1 MAISPVFIVVG
12 IVLNREGPHY
22 EINGA
27 TVHSLLTNLY
37 YRAGTL
43 RYWRGVR
50 YCSSLLKHIVDSIS
64 PFITTVLVNGK
75 QITVGVVGQ
84 RETVFDKPMTPSE
97 IQNVMYSTVQPYDV
111 IQAVLQQEVVLYC
124 GRLIATTPEI
134 FKGILKVSAEHV
146 NAGKRLKLIVT
157 DPCWL
162 GPRSYATLSDNTW

>member
-1 MAISPVFIVVG
+1 M
-12 IVLNREGPHY
+12 LNREGPHY
-22 EINGA
+22 EINGT

-50 YCSSLLKHIVDSIS
+50 YCSSLMKHIVDSIS

-97 IQNVMYSTVQPYDV
+97 IQGVMYSTVQPFDV

-124 GRLIATTPEI
+124 GRLIATTPEV
-134 FKGILKVSAEHV
+134 FKGILKVNLFTVLSRPKINELCVFAD
-146 NAGKRLKLIVT
+146 T
-157 DPCWL
+157 CWL
-162 GPRSYATLSDNTW
+162 GIRSNEIVPYNSW